1 MDQIFT
7 SGDEAFRREVADFVA
22 SEYPQYLREKTANNE
37 EYSREDYMTWMR
49 ILAKKGWLG
58 SSWPKEYGGT
68 GWTLTQRHI
77 FREVLENADTIRIF
91 SMGVSMCGPVI
102 QRFGMAE
109 QKARFLPPIV
119 RAETWWC
126 QGFSEPGAGSD
137 LASLRTTAEQFRGDD
152 GKDYYRVNGQK
163 TWTTYAQ
170 HADWGFFL
178 VRTDTTAKKQEGISF
193 LLIDMKTPGLTVRP
207 IETLG
212 GDLEVNEI
220 WLDDVIVP
228 VENRIHDEN
237 KGWTCA
243 KYLLQHERSNLAE
256 VSRSKNR
263 IRKLRALASEQ
274 RDAHGDPLIDVPAL
288 RRQIAQLEIELMAL
302 EVSDL
307 RALAATTS
315 GQDTTP
321 LLSALKT
328 KGTRIAQRAAELIME
343 AAGPKGLIDH
353 EGKPP
358 SADGG
363 MAGPR
368 GSRRAADTY
377 LNMRKASIYGG
388 SNEIQMEIIAKRA
401 LEL

>member
-7 SGDEAFRREVADFVA
+7 SGDENFRREVADFIA
-22 SEYPQYLREKTANNE
+22 SEYPQYLRDKTANNE
-37 EYSREDYMTWMR
+37 EYSREDYMIWMR
-49 ILAKKGWLG
+49 ILARKGWLG
-58 SSWPKEYGGT
+58 SSWPTEYGGT

-77 FREVLENADTIRIF
+77 FKEELEAAGTIRVF

-102 QRFGMAE
+102 QRFGTPE
-109 QKARFLPPIV
+109 QKARFLPPMV

-137 LASLRTTAEQFRGDD
+137 LASLRTTAERFKGED

-163 TWTTYAQ
+163 TWTTFAQ
-170 HADWGFFL
+170 YADWGFFL
-178 VRTDTTAKKQEGISF
+178 VRTDTTVKKQAGISF
-193 LLIDMKTPGLTVRP
+193 LLIDMASPGLIVRP

-212 GDLEVNEI
+212 GDWEVNEI

-237 KGWTCA
+237 AGWTCA

-263 IRKLRALASEQ
+263 IKKLRALAAE
-274 RDAHGDPLIDVPAL
+274 PLDGQGGAIIEAPAF

-302 EVSDL
+302 EISDL
-307 RALAATTS
+307 RTLAAINGGEDATA
-315 GQDTTP
+315 
-321 LLSALKT
+321 LLSMLKT
-328 KGTRIAQRAAELIME
+328 RGSRIAQRATELTME
-343 AAGPKGLIDH
+343 AAGPHGLIDH
-353 EGKPP
+353 GGKPP
-358 SADGG
+358 IADGG

-368 GSRRAADTY
+368 RARRAADHY

-401 LEL
+401 LGL

>member
-1 MDQIFT
+1 MDPIFT
-7 SGDEAFRREVADFVA
+7 SGDEDFRREVADFIA
-22 SEYPQYLREKTANNE
+22 REYPQYLRDKTSNNE
-37 EYSREDYMTWMR
+37 EYSREDYMVWMR
-49 ILAKKGWLG
+49 ILAGKGWLG
-58 SSWPKEYGGT
+58 SSWPTEYGGT

-77 FREVLENADTIRIF
+77 FREELEAADTIRVF

-102 QRFGMAE
+102 QHFGTPE
-109 QKARFLPPIV
+109 QKARFLPPII
-119 RAETWWC
+119 RAESWWC

-137 LASLRTTAEQFRGDD
+137 LASLRTTAERFRGDD
-152 GKDYYRVNGQK
+152 GKEYYRVNGQK

-178 VRTDTTAKKQEGISF
+178 VRTDATVKKQEGISF
-193 LLIDMKTPGLTVRP
+193 LLIDMTSPGLTVRP

-263 IRKLRALASEQ
+263 VKKLRALATE
-274 RDAHGDPLIDVPAL
+274 RTDGHGARLIDTPAL

-307 RALAATTS
+307 RVLAAINA
-315 GQDTTP
+315 GQDATP
-321 LLSALKT
+321 LLSLLKT
-328 KGTRIAQRAAELIME
+328 RGTRIAQRAMELTME
-343 AAGPKGLIDH
+343 AAGPHGLIDH
-353 EGKPP
+353 DGKPP
-358 SADGG
+358 ASDGG

-368 GSRRAADTY
+368 RARRAADHY

-401 LEL
+401 LGL